1 MPIASRYR
9 QRCPRC
15 AGAVR
20 RARRRSHEASDED
33 SQDLRRY
40 CCAEQSCDWQGL
52 LPRLARRVRRSST
65 AEGDSPLNVWLV
77 PLALL
82 AVTAIGL
89 AALSF
94 KAL

>member
-1 MPIASRYR
+1 MPIASHYR

-20 RARRRSHEASDED
+20 RVRRRSHDTRD
-33 SQDLRRY
+33 DGGQDLRRY
-40 CCAEQSCDWQGL
+40 SCTEQDCDWQGL
-52 LPRLARRVRRSST
+52 LPRLARRVRRSGT
-65 AEGDSPLNVWLV
+65 AEGDSPLKVWLV

-82 AVTAIGL
+82 AVIAIGL